1 MDEAPDP
8 SSRAK
13 LLPAFVEILLAA
25 KDLVAARRAVDELS
39 RMAAHLGAPFLDAV
53 ALHEHGAVLIAEGD
67 ARTAVSTLRRAWS
80 RWQELDAPYDAA
92 RARVLIGLACRELGD
107 EDGARMELDAAA
119 VFSSS
124 WVQLPTWPGGDALS
138 PAVEAIRVLT
148 AREVEVLRLVA
159 TGKTN
164 RAIATDLFLSEKTV
178 ARHLSNIFVKLDLP
192 SRSAAT
198 AYAYEHD
205 LVKRRS
211 TKNCSCGR
219 AAMRLSSR
227 RRIDAPCLAS
237 RSWRFPSWPE
247 RCRLSSSR

>member
-39 RMAAHLGAPFLDAV
+39 RMAAISGRRFSMLSPCTST
-53 ALHEHGAVLIAEGD
+53 GAVLIAEGD

-107 EDGARMELDAAA
+107 EDGARMGSMLQA

-124 WVQLPTWPGGDALS
+124 WVQLPTWPGWRRSQPG
-138 PAVEAIRVLT
+138 
-148 AREVEVLRLVA
+148 
-159 TGKTN
+159 
-164 RAIATDLFLSEKTV
+164 
-178 ARHLSNIFVKLDLP
+178 
-192 SRSAAT
+192 SRS
-198 AYAYEHD
+198 HQ
-205 LVKRRS
+205 VS
-211 TKNCSCGR
+211 
-219 AAMRLSSR
+219 
-227 RRIDAPCLAS
+227 
-237 RSWRFPSWPE
+237 
-247 RCRLSSSR
+247 